1 MTQDELLVLIDR
13 ALAEGWQELDLSG
26 QELTELPVEIGK
38 LKQLES
44 LILGKKVKGYEPV
57 AGRFLEKVSGNNLKT
72 LPPELLGLPNLRKLD
87 ISGNPL
93 ESIPDVVTQILHLE
107 ELILIRVDLTEI
119 PDAIANLT
127 NLTELVLSDNQIT
140 QISEAIANL
149 TNLTELVLSDNRIT
163 QIPEVIANLTNL
175 THLYKIGREHV

>member
-13 ALAEGWQELDLSG
+13 AVAEGWQELDLSG

-44 LILGKKVKGYEPV
+44 LILGKKVEGYEDV
-57 AGRFLEKVSGNNLKT
+57 GRRYLQKVSGNNLKT
-72 LPPELLGLPNLRKLD
+72 LPLELLGLANLRKLD

-107 ELILIRVDLTEI
+107 ELILIRVELTEI

-127 NLTELVLSDNQIT
+127 NL
-140 QISEAIANL
+140 
-149 TNLTELVLSDNRIT
+149 
-163 QIPEVIANLTNL
+163 
-175 THLYKIGREHV
+175 